1 MDVSLSCNINGH
13 TRVISDLS
21 EISFILKPIN
31 PRVSSPIYTIIKSNY
46 PWQHNDVYSTDPKT
60 LRKTKIVYTVDEL
73 NVIFFDKATKTGETG
88 HGNIALLNGI
98 DGDLVDSGVHPND
111 LFVDVIDVGE
121 F

>member
-1 MDVSLSCNINGH
+1 MEVSISCNINGR
-13 TRVISDLS
+13 TRIYPDLS
-21 EISFILKPIN
+21 EISFRLVQIN

-60 LRKTKIVYTVDEL
+60 FNKTKIVYTVDEVNL
-73 NVIFFDKATKTGETG
+73 LVFDKATKTGETN

-98 DGDLVDSGVHPND
+98 DGDLVDSGIHPND
-111 LFVDVIDVGE
+111 LFIDIIDVGE